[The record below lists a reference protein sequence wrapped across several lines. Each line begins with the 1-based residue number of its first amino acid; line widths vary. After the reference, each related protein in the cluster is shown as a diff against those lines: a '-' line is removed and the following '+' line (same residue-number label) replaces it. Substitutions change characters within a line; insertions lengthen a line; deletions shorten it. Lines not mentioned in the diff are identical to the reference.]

1 MNNLRK
7 ITKLEYILFVILFL
21 FSGYGLY
28 LAKTD
33 LNAFGIFTQEDGLV
47 ENLTS
52 LFLFGA
58 SMVSLYRVAQFRK
71 AKKPGLWVFTAA
83 MLAFLFF
90 FAAGEEISW
99 GQRIFGI
106 QSSEFFLE
114 HNKQAETNLHNLIVD
129 GTNINKLIFSQLLF
143 VVMLVYFLFMRVLVK
158 KVAFIR
164 NLEWRFNVPLPRI
177 QHIVGMLLLAGLI
190 ALINLAKQAE
200 LLEMAF
206 AFIFFMIFLNP
217 AEVEQPT
224 CPLE

>member
-1 MNNLRK
+1 MNTLKN
-7 ITKLEYILFVILFL
+7 ITKLEWIMFAIVFA

-33 LNAFGIFTQEDGLV
+33 LAAFTIFTEEDGLV

-52 LFLFGA
+52 LFLLAA
-58 SMVSLYRVAQFRK
+58 SVVCVYRVVEFRK
-71 AKKPGLWVFTAA
+71 AKKPALWIFTAV
-83 MLAFLFF
+83 MLAILFF

-114 HNKQAETNLHNLIVD
+114 HNKQAETNLHNLVV
-129 GTNINKLIFSQLLF
+129 GTTSINKLIFSQLLF
-143 VVMLVYFLFMRVLVK
+143 VVLLVYFLLMGWLVK

-164 NLEWRFNVPLPRI
+164 NLELKFNVPLPRI
-177 QHIVGMLLLAGLI
+177 QHTVGMLLVAGLI

-200 LLEMAF
+200 LLEMSF
-206 AFIFFMIFLNP
+206 AFIFFMIFVNP
-217 AEVEQPT
+217 SKIEEKA
-224 CPLE
+224 